1 MDCISLIDIA
11 TQLGFS
17 DLIAKMQAIL
27 ERQNK
32 DDAPLTLPLVGEF
45 SSGKTTLINSLT
57 NSHQLE
63 TATKPTTATIYQIH
77 FGCERCYA
85 VAYGANGEMK
95 EFDEISLLKNNELA
109 DSNIIDVYDTS
120 IKINPSVILVD
131 TPGLS
136 SPDSKH
142 KQALVDFLPYADGVL
157 LVSDINQQLT
167 RSVTD
172 FVKTISLSRRPIYLV
187 LTKCDTKSPSGITE
201 AIDYIKKNSEVKF
214 ERIVTVS
221 ANDNNTD
228 NFCSLLSD
236 VQKDKNRILKEVDEQ
251 RVKDITNEML
261 QRIELLLES
270 SKEDKTADDSVNS
283 VNYKEIEL
291 SKLKRTLERIFTSVR
306 EHMDEESRKIQR
318 RFDDE
323 IFTRLETVV
332 VSKSANFDA
341 DAISAINNLSSILIN
356 EYRSTIKSCLQKISA
371 KYCGEDNMFNIDGL
385 SGFDISKYNIGG
397 LSYNLNLNEE
407 GHQYDGWIATGTKVV
422 AAVATVAAVASTGG
436 AVAAASA
443 MTLDTAAD
451 IADTVTDVGSMM
463 SNRKTASRIE
473 RAADFIQCT
482 NNKMTTIDQANAEY
496 GQRVGSSK
504 GLVESMVGFITDKT
518 LGKPQRRKAIHSYI
532 DCTLLPNFKEQLS
545 IMSTSL
551 LFDIEKFIQE
561 QAEEKISEANAA
573 LEELKRLKKEQH
585 AAFME
590 KVDALR
596 DFKNKILTL

>member
-17 DLIAKMQAIL
+17 DLIAKLQAIL

-95 EFDEISLLKNNELA
+95 EFDEISLLKNSELA
-109 DSNIIDVYDTS
+109 DFNIIDVYDTS
-120 IKINPSVILVD
+120 IEINPSVILVD

-136 SPDSKH
+136 SSDSKH

-228 NFCSLLSD
+228 NLCSLLSD

-270 SKEDKTADDSVNS
+270 SKEDKTADDSVN
-283 VNYKEIEL
+283 YKEIEL
-291 SKLKRTLERIFTSVR
+291 SKLKRMLERIFTSVR
-306 EHMDEESRKIQR
+306 GYMDEESRKIQR

-323 IFTRLETVV
+323 IFTRLETVA

-356 EYRSTIKSCLQKISA
+356 EYRSAIKSCLQKISA
-371 KYCGEDNMFNIDGL
+371 KYCGEDNMFNIGGL

-436 AVAAASA
+436 AVAATSTA

-496 GQRVGSSK
+496 GQRVGSNK

-545 IMSTSL
+545 IMSASL

-561 QAEEKISEANAA
+561 QAEEKISETNAA

-590 KVDALR
+590 KMDVLR

>member
-17 DLIAKMQAIL
+17 DLIAKLQAIL

-95 EFDEISLLKNNELA
+95 EFDEISLLKNDELA
-109 DSNIIDVYDTS
+109 DSNIIDVYDTA

-136 SPDSKH
+136 SPDPKH

-167 RSVTD
+167 RSVID
-172 FVKTISLSRRPIYLV
+172 FVKIISLSRRPIYLV

-228 NFCSLLSD
+228 NLCSLLSD

-270 SKEDKTADDSVNS
+270 SKEDKTADDSVN
-283 VNYKEIEL
+283 YKEIEL
-291 SKLKRTLERIFTSVR
+291 SKLKRTLERIFTSVK
-306 EHMDEESRKIQR
+306 EYMDEDSRKIQR
-318 RFDDE
+318 RFEDE

-371 KYCGEDNMFNIDGL
+371 KYCREDNMFNIDGL
-385 SGFDISKYNIGG
+385 SGFDISKYNIGR

-407 GHQYDGWIATGTKVV
+407 SHNYDGWIAPGIKVV

-436 AVAAASA
+436 AAAAG
-443 MTLDTAAD
+443 MTLNTAAD
-451 IADTVTDVGSMM
+451 IADTVTDIGSMM
-463 SNRKTASRIE
+463 SNRNTASRIE
-473 RAADFIQCT
+473 RAADFIQRT

-496 GQRVGSSK
+496 GQRVGINK

-561 QAEEKISEANAA
+561 QAEEKISETNAA

-590 KVDALR
+590 KMDVLR

>member
-17 DLIAKMQAIL
+17 DLIAKLQAIL

-95 EFDEISLLKNNELA
+95 EFDEISLLKNDELA
-109 DSNIIDVYDTS
+109 DSNIIDVYDTA

-136 SPDSKH
+136 SPDPKH

-167 RSVTD
+167 RSVID
-172 FVKTISLSRRPIYLV
+172 FVKIISLSRRPIYLV

-228 NFCSLLSD
+228 NLCSLLSD

-270 SKEDKTADDSVNS
+270 SKEDKTADDSVN
-283 VNYKEIEL
+283 YKEIEL
-291 SKLKRTLERIFTSVR
+291 SKLKRTLERIFTSVK
-306 EHMDEESRKIQR
+306 EYMDEDSRKIQR
-318 RFDDE
+318 RFEDE

-371 KYCGEDNMFNIDGL
+371 KYCREDNMFNIDGL
-385 SGFDISKYNIGG
+385 SGFDISKYNIGR

-407 GHQYDGWIATGTKVV
+407 SHQYDGWIAPGIKVV

-436 AVAAASA
+436 AAAAG
-443 MTLDTAAD
+443 MTLNTAAD
-451 IADTVTDVGSMM
+451 IADTVTDIGSMM
-463 SNRKTASRIE
+463 SNRNTASRIE
-473 RAADFIQCT
+473 RAADFIQRT

-496 GQRVGSSK
+496 GQRVGINK

-561 QAEEKISEANAA
+561 QAEEKISETNAA

-590 KVDALR
+590 KMDVLR

>member
-17 DLIAKMQAIL
+17 DLIAKLQAIL

-270 SKEDKTADDSVNS
+270 SKEDKTADDS

-561 QAEEKISEANAA
+561 QAEEKISETNAA

-590 KVDALR
+590 KMDALR

>member
-32 DDAPLTLPLVGEF
+32 DDVPLTLPLVGEF

-270 SKEDKTADDSVNS
+270 SKEDKTADDS

>member
-17 DLIAKMQAIL
+17 DLIAKLQAIL

-57 NSHQLE
+57 DSRQLE
-63 TATKPTTATIYQIH
+63 SATKPTTATIYQIH

-95 EFDEISLLKNNELA
+95 EFDEISLLKNDELA

-136 SPDSKH
+136 SPDPKH

-172 FVKTISLSRRPIYLV
+172 FVKTISLSHRPIYLV

-221 ANDNNTD
+221 ANDNSTD
-228 NFCSLLSD
+228 NLCSLLSD
-236 VQKDKNRILKEVDEQ
+236 VQKDKNRILKEVDEE
-251 RVKDITNEML
+251 RVKNITNEML

-270 SKEDKTADDSVNS
+270 SKEDKTADDSVN
-283 VNYKEIEL
+283 YKEIEL
-291 SKLKRTLERIFTSVR
+291 SKLKRTLERIFTSVK
-306 EHMDEESRKIQR
+306 EDMDEESRKIQR
-318 RFDDE
+318 RFEDE

-356 EYRSTIKSCLQKISA
+356 EYRSTIKSCFQKISV
-371 KYCGEDNMFNIDGL
+371 KYCGEDNMFNIDVL

-422 AAVATVAAVASTGG
+422 AAVAAVAAVASTGG
-436 AVAAASA
+436 AAAAGLTT

-463 SNRKTASRIE
+463 SNRKTVSKIE
-473 RAADFIQCT
+473 RAADFIQRT

-496 GQRVGSSK
+496 GQRVGSNK

-518 LGKPQRRKAIHSYI
+518 LGKPQRRTAIHSYI

-551 LFDIEKFIQE
+551 LSDIEKFIQE
-561 QAEEKISEANAA
+561 QAEEKISETNAA

-585 AAFME
+585 AAFIRQFGIR
-590 KVDALR
+590 K
-596 DFKNKILTL
+596 

>member
-1 MDCISLIDIA
+1 M
-11 TQLGFS
+11 
-17 DLIAKMQAIL
+17 
-27 ERQNK
+27 
-32 DDAPLTLPLVGEF
+32 TLPLVGEF

-85 VAYGANGEMK
+85 VAYGANGEIK
-95 EFDEISLLKNNELA
+95 EFDEISLLKNDELA

-136 SPDSKH
+136 SPDPKH

-167 RSVTD
+167 RSVID
-172 FVKTISLSRRPIYLV
+172 FVKIISLSRRPIYLV

-228 NFCSLLSD
+228 NLCSLLSD

-270 SKEDKTADDSVNS
+270 SKEDKTADDSVN
-283 VNYKEIEL
+283 YKEIEL
-291 SKLKRTLERIFTSVR
+291 SKLKHTLERIFTSVK
-306 EHMDEESRKIQR
+306 EYMDEDSRKIQR
-318 RFDDE
+318 RFEDE

-371 KYCGEDNMFNIDGL
+371 KYCREDNMFNIDGL

-436 AVAAASA
+436 AAAAG
-443 MTLDTAAD
+443 MTLNTAAD
-451 IADTVTDVGSMM
+451 IADTVTDIGSMM
-463 SNRKTASRIE
+463 SNRNTASRIE
-473 RAADFIQCT
+473 RAADFIQRT

-496 GQRVGSSK
+496 GQRVGINK

-561 QAEEKISEANAA
+561 QAEEKISETNAA

-590 KVDALR
+590 KMDVLR

>member
-17 DLIAKMQAIL
+17 DLIAKLQAIL

-95 EFDEISLLKNNELA
+95 EFDEISLLKNDELA

-136 SPDSKH
+136 SPDPKH

-167 RSVTD
+167 RSVID
-172 FVKTISLSRRPIYLV
+172 FVKIISLSRRPIYLV

-228 NFCSLLSD
+228 NLCSLLSD

-270 SKEDKTADDSVNS
+270 SKEDKTADDSVN
-283 VNYKEIEL
+283 YKEIEL
-291 SKLKRTLERIFTSVR
+291 SKLKRTLERIFTSVK
-306 EHMDEESRKIQR
+306 EYMDEDSRKIQR
-318 RFDDE
+318 RFEDE

-371 KYCGEDNMFNIDGL
+371 KYCREDNMFNIDGL
-385 SGFDISKYNIGG
+385 SGFDISKYNIGR

-407 GHQYDGWIATGTKVV
+407 SHQYDGWIATGIKVV

-436 AVAAASA
+436 AAAAG
-443 MTLDTAAD
+443 MTLNTAAD
-451 IADTVTDVGSMM
+451 IADTVTDIGSMM
-463 SNRKTASRIE
+463 SNRNTASRIE
-473 RAADFIQCT
+473 RAADFIQRT

-496 GQRVGSSK
+496 GQRVGINK

-561 QAEEKISEANAA
+561 QAEEKISETNAA

-590 KVDALR
+590 KMDVLR